1 MSFLSNILPQSL
13 FGIPMPWAQHEEPP
27 QAPVAQEPL
36 EPNKQQPET
45 SSSPSDLAAEKETPA
60 PAKETAPAQT
70 PRECPKSLEGAL
82 NFLYAE
88 QNLRLQRKANTLH
101 AEIKAKH
108 KTIKQ
113 IDDLMAL
120 LASRAQTR
128 PDGTP
133 NPDGSIDCHEPAIRT
148 LVDVLRN
155 EGINV
160 PLPDGVLAQAERNN
174 AVSVL
179 VNQRG
184 LISDEQREKGQE
196 FHQCAS
202 EQNSFLQ
209 MIMSEL
215 DKMNRMMLKVIG
227 NIGGRGAS

>member
-1 MSFLSNILPQSL
+1 MSFLSNILPQSF
-13 FGIPMPWAQHEEPP
+13 FGVPMPWAHHDEPP
-27 QAPVAQEPL
+27 QAPVAQDPSESS
-36 EPNKQQPET
+36 KQQPE
-45 SSSPSDLAAEKETPA
+45 SGPSLSDRATEKETPA
-60 PAKETAPAQT
+60 PAKETAPAT
-70 PRECPKSLEGAL
+70 SIETPKSLDGAL
-82 NFLYAE
+82 NFLYTE
-88 QNLRLQRKANTLH
+88 QSLRLQKKANALH

-120 LASRAQTR
+120 LASRAQNR

-133 NPDGSIDCHEPAIRT
+133 NPDGSIDCHEPAIHT
-148 LVDVLRN
+148 LVDVLRK
-155 EGINV
+155 EGVNV

-174 AVSVL
+174 SVNVL

-209 MIMSEL
+209 MIMAEL